1 MVKGLRRL
9 CGGWGENEIKLNV
22 AKLELEIGL
31 SLAKMTLIV
40 ETQFCDS
47 TRKLIIAKPS
57 PAQAGTET
65 EVVSEDNDFSAMD
78 SEDENIHTNSTLA
91 SQTRRNNKWKLAVHT
106 IYSFEYI

>member
-40 ETQFCDS
+40 ET
-47 TRKLIIAKPS
+47 
-57 PAQAGTET
+57 
-65 EVVSEDNDFSAMD
+65 
-78 SEDENIHTNSTLA
+78 
-91 SQTRRNNKWKLAVHT
+91 
-106 IYSFEYI
+106 